1 MGHRACWF
9 RTPSCCS
16 KPSPATRRE
25 KPKEQRAH
33 PPVMAAPS
41 GGETM
46 GGCQLLSKPP
56 ALEGVIGDKSAA
68 NMLKGEAC
76 DDNNS
81 LFTMGPI

>member
-1 MGHRACWF
+1 
-9 RTPSCCS
+9 
-16 KPSPATRRE
+16 
-25 KPKEQRAH
+25 
-33 PPVMAAPS
+33 
-41 GGETM
+41 M